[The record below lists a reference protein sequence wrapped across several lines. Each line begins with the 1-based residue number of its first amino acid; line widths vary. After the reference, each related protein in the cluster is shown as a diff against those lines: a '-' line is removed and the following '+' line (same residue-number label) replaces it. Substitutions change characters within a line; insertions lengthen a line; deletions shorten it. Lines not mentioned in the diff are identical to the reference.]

1 MLVDNQA
8 KVSDDIDTPVSNM
21 TTYRSL
27 TGTIQYLTFTRT
39 DIAYA
44 V

>member
-8 KVSDDIDTPVSNM
+8 KVSDDIDNLVSNM